1 MTKFFPYFSR
11 LSRNPAYHVFIEQNT
26 YSHAQIIASTE
37 NPFAIRIIVDLV
49 RNLFIFVTHIESSTN
64 AQLLYHNPIP
74 RYYLNYHKYRRTD
87 YQFLK
92 QSSANFCGRLNLHMH
107 HF

>member
-49 RNLFIFVTHIESSTN
+49 RNLFIFVTHIAE
-64 AQLLYHNPIP
+64 
-74 RYYLNYHKYRRTD
+74 
-87 YQFLK
+87 
-92 QSSANFCGRLNLHMH
+92 LH
-107 HF
+107 